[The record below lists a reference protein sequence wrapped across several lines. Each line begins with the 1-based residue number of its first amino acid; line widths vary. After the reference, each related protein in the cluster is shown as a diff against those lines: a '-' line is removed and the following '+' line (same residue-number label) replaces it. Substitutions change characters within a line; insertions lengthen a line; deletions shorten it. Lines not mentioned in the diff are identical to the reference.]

1 MNLNKEITINK
12 GEVEEDEE
20 VAPVRLE
27 ENGTTKIESKQTNK
41 TENVGIRKDLLNII
55 FLNYMYFIQGLP
67 LGLAYS
73 VSIILA
79 SSKSSFSDQGTFT
92 FAYYPFSLKL
102 LWAPIVD
109 TVFVKR
115 IGRRK
120 TWLFLVQILLCI
132 LMFTTANYVQRQLEN
147 SRNSSG
153 S

>member
-1 MNLNKEITINK
+1 MNFNEEITINK
-12 GEVEEDEE
+12 GDVVEEEE
-20 VAPVRLE
+20 VA
-27 ENGTTKIESKQTNK
+27 ENGTTKIAGKKTNK
-41 TENVGIRKDLLNII
+41 TENGGIRKDLLNII

-132 LMFTTANYVQRQLEN
+132 LMFSTANYVQRQLDH

>member
-1 MNLNKEITINK
+1 MNFNEEITINK
-12 GEVEEDEE
+12 GDVVEEEE
-20 VAPVRLE
+20 VA
-27 ENGTTKIESKQTNK
+27 ENGTTKIAGKKTIK
-41 TENVGIRKDLLNII
+41 TETAGIRKDLLNII

-132 LMFTTANYVQRQLEN
+132 LMFSTANYVQRQLDH